1 MWLPKLIFS
10 QLGPYLGL
18 LLGWILQKKTA
29 YRIGEWVVSILVKRP
44 GSDLVRSVRAN
55 QAVIRDLDYEDG
67 RLTGYVSEVLNNAAY
82 GLVDW
87 FHSVAH
93 PAALENLPC
102 SIDDHLIEEV
112 YRSQAEGHGV
122 VIVGAHLSCFN
133 MFLMMIAQRK
143 WPVQILSYHAE
154 QGSHRS
160 DNILRKRFGL
170 NVTPI
175 SSTSLRQAFQRLRSG
190 GCVLTGIDR
199 PDTGSESLSFFGRPT
214 TLPVGHARIALRTG
228 ARLMVVAVQNAQP
241 GTYHVVGSS
250 LNEAEGGGDEQGNA
264 LRLAQR
270 VLDRLERY
278 IRERPSEWMMFI
290 PVWPEVLPKQS

>member
-10 QLGPYLGL
+10 QVGPYLGL
-18 LLGWILQKKTA
+18 FLVRILPKKTA
-29 YRIGEWVVSILVKRP
+29 YWIGKRVVSILVKRP
-44 GSDLVRSVRAN
+44 ESDLVRSVRVN
-55 QAVIRDLDYEDG
+55 QAVIRDLDYEDE
-67 RLTGYVSEVLNNAAY
+67 RLPGYVLEVLNNAAY

-87 FHSVAH
+87 FHSIAH
-93 PAALENLPC
+93 PGTLGNLPC
-102 SIDDHLIEEV
+102 SIDDHLVEDV
-112 YRSQAEGHGV
+112 YRAQAEGHGV
-122 VIVGAHLSCFN
+122 VIVGAHLSSFN

-175 SSTSLRQAFQRLRSG
+175 SSNTLRQAIRRLRSG

-199 PDTGSESLSFFGRPT
+199 PDTGTESLSFFGRPAT
-214 TLPVGHARIALRTG
+214 MPVGHARLAIRTG

-250 LNEAEGGGDEQGNA
+250 LIEAEGSGDDPDNA
-264 LRLAQR
+264 LKLAQR

-278 IRERPSEWMMFI
+278 IRERPSEWMMFV
-290 PVWPEVLPKQS
+290 PVWPEALPKLS